1 MRLRSAKYRNYASKK
16 KEIKQNL
23 NAIQFEEPTPT
34 PQNAAYKMIVNNV
47 NEWYKVMN
55 IRYEHLQEVYDV
67 VWSDTSDKEG
77 KTLLETQ
84 VKLSQMITE
93 TNKNRKNKTHPT
105 TFEIIPSKNQTLYII
120 ILYHTTN
127 TVLIQGNQKS
137 TWANKEFP
145 ILKAVLLHKREH
157 NAPMDEAYNK
167 TLEMPGSGTKLP
179 EQQSSKTHHN
189 NKNNQ
194 TDTPPQIQLIEISEQ
209 SQITEKEPNKAYSM
223 RKPPIPKIIITPPNN
238 TGRTQEENNSE
249 SNEKGEIWVEL
260 EDMSPQKKKSTD
272 KSYDVTPKTKKT
284 TATKKAKNGNGE
296 VTIQMYSNLKKAIN
310 NIDEDLNRCTLRY
323 EKMKEVITSEVT
335 EYIKNLINPIAE
347 ENKKLK
353 EELKT
358 ANIQIQ
364 EENNQLKENLAA
376 AYSKIEELKSLILDS
391 TTQCKNAVKE
401 TKK

>member
-1 MRLRSAKYRNYASKK
+1 
-16 KEIKQNL
+16 
-23 NAIQFEEPTPT
+23 
-34 PQNAAYKMIVNNV
+34 
-47 NEWYKVMN
+47 
-55 IRYEHLQEVYDV
+55 
-67 VWSDTSDKEG
+67 
-77 KTLLETQ
+77 
-84 VKLSQMITE
+84 
-93 TNKNRKNKTHPT
+93 
-105 TFEIIPSKNQTLYII
+105 
-120 ILYHTTN
+120 
-127 TVLIQGNQKS
+127 
-137 TWANKEFP
+137 
-145 ILKAVLLHKREH
+145 
-157 NAPMDEAYNK
+157 
-167 TLEMPGSGTKLP
+167 
-179 EQQSSKTHHN
+179 
-189 NKNNQ
+189 
-194 TDTPPQIQLIEISEQ
+194 
-209 SQITEKEPNKAYSM
+209 M

-238 TGRTQEENNSE
+238 TGRTQKENNSE

-310 NIDEDLNRCTLRY
+310 NIDEDLNQCTLRY

-358 ANIQIQ
+358 ANIQMQ

-376 AYSKIEELKSLILDS
+376 AYSKIEQLKFLILNS

>member
-1 MRLRSAKYRNYASKK
+1 
-16 KEIKQNL
+16 
-23 NAIQFEEPTPT
+23 
-34 PQNAAYKMIVNNV
+34 
-47 NEWYKVMN
+47 
-55 IRYEHLQEVYDV
+55 
-67 VWSDTSDKEG
+67 
-77 KTLLETQ
+77 
-84 VKLSQMITE
+84 
-93 TNKNRKNKTHPT
+93 
-105 TFEIIPSKNQTLYII
+105 
-120 ILYHTTN
+120 
-127 TVLIQGNQKS
+127 
-137 TWANKEFP
+137 
-145 ILKAVLLHKREH
+145 
-157 NAPMDEAYNK
+157 
-167 TLEMPGSGTKLP
+167 
-179 EQQSSKTHHN
+179 
-189 NKNNQ
+189 
-194 TDTPPQIQLIEISEQ
+194 
-209 SQITEKEPNKAYSM
+209 M

-238 TGRTQEENNSE
+238 TGRTQKENNSE

-310 NIDEDLNRCTLRY
+310 NIDEDLNQCTLRY

-376 AYSKIEELKSLILDS
+376 AYSKIEELKSLILNS